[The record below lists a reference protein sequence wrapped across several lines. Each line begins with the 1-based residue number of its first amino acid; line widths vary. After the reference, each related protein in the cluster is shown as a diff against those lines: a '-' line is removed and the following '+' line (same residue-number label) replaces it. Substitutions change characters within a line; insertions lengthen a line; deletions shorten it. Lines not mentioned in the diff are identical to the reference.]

1 MKTSQFLVLFDRTA
15 RACLRLVAACL
26 LCMPFSSVFAQTAT
40 IDGGS
45 TSGNGPMGSAAYHA
59 GEYIYL
65 ASEIGQDFTINRIN
79 FKNAI
84 MGGTG
89 AIDSFNSVNLYLRY
103 TAATT
108 LATGTYPGIGGYT
121 LVYSGPIVWAK
132 SGWAGAY
139 LQTPFNY
146 VQASGNLQLLVV
158 RLDNTA
164 HVGHTSYCA
173 LGNAVAGTSALT
185 CRRYNGATVPT
196 VGVSSMVQS
205 NFRGAIQF
213 VNDPNCGAAPNP
225 GNTVFILGSG
235 CSGTSFSMGLQNT
248 TLGSNVSYQWQS
260 ADDAAF
266 TVNLVNMGTN
276 PVQWATQTT
285 NKYYRC
291 LVTCAANP
299 PAVASNPLFVP
310 VTPAH
315 MCALCAAGAN
325 AADHF
330 FFEKIANVAYGSG
343 NTVNNSSLTAIGPY
357 QNFRGLR
364 GDVLVNNS
372 FDVTVDLS
380 VAAASDQIQIWCD
393 WDQNGTFNND
403 PSELM
408 HTSALGTGPFTAT
421 ILVPPTAVLGATT
434 MRIRLHDN
442 SFTPLFNPCGNS
454 AYGEVEDYS
463 LNVLPEPT
471 CGLPSG
477 LAAAV
482 ATATTANISWLAAPS
497 AISYDVEV
505 RQGGAPGSGGATFTG
520 STGSLSIVATGLT
533 FGQTYSV
540 YVRADCGGANFSP
553 WVGPVNHLQDYC
565 ATTAVVGANDP
576 VINLFTYGGINNVNA
591 SNAGY
596 LNFTAQTAFVQP
608 GVATAFTLDRNT
620 NFTNDSILIWVDLN
634 EDIDFNDPGELVY
647 FSTTNPP
654 SDPLNALMTIPNGTS
669 PGNKR
674 MRVRRVNMSP
684 GFGWNSPCG
693 TAPFGQTH
701 DYTVNVCGYP
711 VATAA
716 VVDDCANDEFSVA
729 VDITGNPG
737 GALTINWVAT
747 PGGPG
752 SMAAALGINMLP
764 AFPDTAEVAI
774 SVSNSTVCELDLG
787 SYFSNCPVEVVCGD
801 VIEVSHCYTNND
813 PRRFTFIASNPNE
826 TLTLT
831 FLNGSMDANDV
842 IRTYAGTDE
851 DNSPSLVS
859 GSFANLGA
867 PQLVITSTT
876 DTLMLVIDSDGSN
889 SCTSGDQTSWTFE
902 VECTAACADPDAG
915 ITVNTNCAAYNFSID
930 VEVLTTGDGFTTD
943 LRYTVNGGTP
953 VIIPGLVA
961 TDVETI
967 GPFAID
973 DQVNIRLLHDTD
985 SGCDH
990 NFGDFSDD
998 NTCIAGEACVGAILL
1013 NVNGLGGCPAGSTPG
1028 SNATATQDG
1037 GLFSCSGSTGPF
1049 LDKWYRFNSG
1059 ANGAIAYSFPS
1070 FTFTSL
1076 LVEVF
1081 EGACNGASVHCALGG
1096 SALSNSFVVTP
1107 NTDYWLR
1114 MASAAGQGGNFTI
1127 CLSAGVPPPD
1137 PCASIANISAC
1148 AVSTGP
1154 VAVAAGTGAW
1164 SNNTLGGPYQTPGI
1178 ERIFT
1183 FSPTISG
1190 VHTIN
1195 VTQYT
1200 GGSWVDFYWKQVGA
1214 CDNSGWNY
1222 VSDVNLVGNVT
1233 PDVGNGGLALNF
1245 NVGNTYYIMWDPEST
1260 TGRTVAFEVVCP
1272 IPPPANDDCANA
1284 ISLVPAAVCAPTA
1297 GTTIGASQSVAPST
1311 CDGFTSTAAN
1321 DVWYSFVATRT
1332 THRVVVTGQG
1342 AFDAVV
1348 ELRSGAC
1355 NGTGVDCEDNT
1366 VGGQTETLTVP
1377 GLAIGQTYLVRVY
1390 GWAGANGAFDIC
1402 VLEPDCEG
1410 TFGGSAVPGS
1420 ACDDFDANTVL
1431 DLYDNNCTCAGT
1443 ACTTD
1448 LELEFQLDG
1457 LSTLD
1462 WSIYQQGGTNL
1473 VQSGSVFLPVAASIT
1488 SQTCL
1493 PDGCFYLVV
1502 EDDGG
1507 DGVVNGGYVLR
1518 ILNGARLIDDR
1529 SNFTSGTISQIA
1541 GGEGFC
1547 LPLGTDRLI
1556 FLSCDKLDWKTT
1568 PCGGEYVVAT
1578 DNPAVTAQYN
1588 VSNATSGYE
1597 MWWYDPNGG
1606 YSFRRFQSHNTT
1618 NGLSASATRACHFKI
1633 NSWSGNALQQNVLY
1647 NVKVRGR
1654 VAGVNNPWGPACR
1667 FMIDNVA
1674 AQCPRTKLLDD
1685 PGNTFL
1691 SCGQVRALGTNVLV
1705 HARPVKRM
1713 LANCSWQNA
1722 NRYQFRF
1729 RIVGENVTILKT
1741 SATNQYWVNTNGL
1754 VCGKTYEVDVRASFN
1769 NGSSYCVTT
1778 PNPSSVTDPA
1788 WGDVCTLQTTA
1799 CPIGMA
1805 QQPNGSMAPEARMR
1819 VFPNPNRGDALR
1831 VTINAVPEGVEQG
1844 RLELH
1849 DAFGRLVLS
1858 RNLPVNDGM
1867 VNLTLD
1873 LDGALSTG
1881 LYMATVSAGAES
1893 WTERIVVQ
1901 P

>member
-1 MKTSQFLVLFDRTA
+1 
-15 RACLRLVAACL
+15 
-26 LCMPFSSVFAQTAT
+26 

-343 NTVNNSSLTAIGPY
+343 NTVNNNSLTAIGPY

-961 TDVETI
+961 NDVETI

-1013 NVNGLGGCPAGSTPG
+1013 NVNGLGGCPAGGTPG

-1556 FLSCDKLDWKTT
+1556 
-1568 PCGGEYVVAT
+1568 
-1578 DNPAVTAQYN
+1578 
-1588 VSNATSGYE
+1588 
-1597 MWWYDPNGG
+1597 
-1606 YSFRRFQSHNTT
+1606 
-1618 NGLSASATRACHFKI
+1618 
-1633 NSWSGNALQQNVLY
+1633 
-1647 NVKVRGR
+1647 
-1654 VAGVNNPWGPACR
+1654 
-1667 FMIDNVA
+1667 
-1674 AQCPRTKLLDD
+1674 
-1685 PGNTFL
+1685 
-1691 SCGQVRALGTNVLV
+1691 
-1705 HARPVKRM
+1705 
-1713 LANCSWQNA
+1713 
-1722 NRYQFRF
+1722 
-1729 RIVGENVTILKT
+1729 
-1741 SATNQYWVNTNGL
+1741 
-1754 VCGKTYEVDVRASFN
+1754 
-1769 NGSSYCVTT
+1769 
-1778 PNPSSVTDPA
+1778 
-1788 WGDVCTLQTTA
+1788 
-1799 CPIGMA
+1799 
-1805 QQPNGSMAPEARMR
+1805 
-1819 VFPNPNRGDALR
+1819 
-1831 VTINAVPEGVEQG
+1831 
-1844 RLELH
+1844 
-1849 DAFGRLVLS
+1849 
-1858 RNLPVNDGM
+1858 
-1867 VNLTLD
+1867 
-1873 LDGALSTG
+1873 
-1881 LYMATVSAGAES
+1881 
-1893 WTERIVVQ
+1893 
-1901 P
+1901 